1 MNDQKVSGD
10 KVADLIVYKIDEVN
24 SVVKFIHEQRGTM
37 PVDDLMDNITW
48 RLEKI
53 TGILPEDDW
62 L

>member
-1 MNDQKVSGD
+1 MNKHKVGGD
-10 KVADLIVYKIDEVN
+10 KIADLIYKFDEVN
-24 SVVKFIHEQRGTM
+24 AVVRFIHEQRGTM

-53 TGILPEDDW
+53 TGILPDDDW